1 MQACDLNIPRS
12 LAAAEPREVNWTEWL
27 LRADRLHLHHTAAH
41 CVPHVVRSLLG
52 TPSSVAAQAQLAQLK
67 KLGQPASHLLF
78 MALLKAVRAKL
89 ADGTLGGSDVTV
101 AAIADWVHPSAGMQ

>member
-27 LRADRLHLHHTAAH
+27 LRADRLHLHRTAAH

-52 TPSSVAAQAQLAQLK
+52 TPFAAAAQAQLAQLS

-78 MALLKAVRAKL
+78 TALLKAVRAKL
-89 ADGTLGGSDVTV
+89 ADGTLSRSDV
-101 AAIADWVHPSAGMQ
+101 AFDAIADWVHPSDGMQ